1 MLPKTTATVYRHSV
15 IYSLVFRRAGE
26 GFSFLFLC
34 LCPLSNC
41 ALSGCGGNTEQ
52 PASKQNPNMC
62 SLSVCFSLAIS
73 HSFSS
78 PALLY
83 FPLLLFSSSH
93 RTPSLCLSVSPPSP
107 SLSLWPSS
115 SSACLGK
122 ADCGIPGK
130 PLRERLA
137 ERGVGG
143 GGEHLTQH
151 IYSTVDILVAYFERR
166 RLPLYYIF
174 LTVDRK
180 SPTSSP
186 GCSHT
191 SLWHGPSSESF
202 APPRR
207 QFLSLIQVEFQL
219 ERQHQP
225 TLLCL
230 LSRHNSYSF
239 KLVSLRASPE
249 GPASGTGTTA
259 LGNV

>member
-1 MLPKTTATVYRHSV
+1 MFT
-15 IYSLVFRRAGE
+15 
-26 GFSFLFLC
+26 
-34 LCPLSNC
+34 
-41 ALSGCGGNTEQ
+41 
-52 PASKQNPNMC
+52 
-62 SLSVCFSLAIS
+62 FSL
-73 HSFSS
+73 F
-78 PALLY
+78 
-83 FPLLLFSSSH
+83 FPRYLSLLLLSCSSLLS
-93 RTPSLCLSVSPPSP
+93 TPSLFVLPSDPLCLSP
-107 SLSLWPSS
+107 SLSLCLPSL
-115 SSACLGK
+115 ALPQPVAQLQQCL
-122 ADCGIPGK
+122 PGK
-130 PLRERLA
+130 SWLWYPWKTSQRAASRE
-137 ERGVGG
+137 GGGG